1 MIRGMSALILL
12 IVLCSALVLFTEI
25 CVVFAGETVYI
36 RADGS
41 VEGTDK
47 IQRDGNVY
55 TLTGDISDPLVVERD
70 NIVVDGAG
78 HVLEGAGA
86 GGGISLEGRS
96 NITIKN
102 IAVREFD
109 FGMVLSNSSGN
120 TISANAIANTST
132 GIYLV
137 SRSDSNSISANNI
150 ANNDWGISLTGASN
164 NSISINN
171 ITNNNV
177 YGIYISF
184 SLNNGISANNI
195 ANNS

>member
-78 HVLEGAGA
+78 HVLEGTGA
-86 GGGISLEGRS
+86 GRGIFLEGRS
-96 NITIKN
+96 NITIK
-102 IAVREFD
+102 
-109 FGMVLSNSSGN
+109 
-120 TISANAIANTST
+120 
-132 GIYLV
+132 
-137 SRSDSNSISANNI
+137 
-150 ANNDWGISLTGASN
+150 
-164 NSISINN
+164 
-171 ITNNNV
+171 
-177 YGIYISF
+177 YIGWHLPSF
-184 SLNNGISANNI
+184 PFRQQQCVCKQHSKQPIRHLPHWRFKQ
-195 ANNS
+195 